1 VLTLPQERRQQRR
14 ACLALLT
21 LVGLSRALVGC
32 QIQTMQD
39 PMTQLRPAPPK
50 PPQVAVDGTAL
61 SPTYTRWSDG
71 APHEQTLPGRVDDL
85 VRIPSAGQVLE
96 IDLQTSSRPDD
107 AVVVAHT
114 EVDAEGAPVAG
125 KSVEMTCLP
134 GSRTGCSVGAVDD
147 HLRFSVR
154 LPEHTIAFS
163 VHVAYVSAQLDDSSG
178 LTLLEASWNGALNE
192 GS

>member
-1 VLTLPQERRQQRR
+1 M
-14 ACLALLT
+14 
-21 LVGLSRALVGC
+21 GN
-32 QIQTMQD
+32 
-39 PMTQLRPAPPK
+39 
-50 PPQVAVDGTAL
+50 
-61 SPTYTRWSDG
+61 
-71 APHEQTLPGRVDDL
+71 
-85 VRIPSAGQVLE
+85 VLE
-96 IDLQTSSRPDD
+96 IDLQTSARPDD

-114 EVDAEGAPVAG
+114 EVDADGAPVAG

-134 GSRTGCSVGAVDD
+134 RSRTDCSVGTVDD

-178 LTLLEASWNGALNE
+178 LTLLEASWNGALDE

>member
-14 ACLALLT
+14 ARLALLA
-21 LVGLSRALVGC
+21 LFGLSRALVGC
-32 QIQTMQD
+32 QTQTVQE
-39 PMTQLRPAPPK
+39 PMTQLRPVPPE
-50 PPQVAVDGTAL
+50 PPQVAVSGTAL
-61 SPTYTRWSDG
+61 SPTYSRWSDG
-71 APHEQTLPGRVDDL
+71 APHEQTVPKGVDDL
-85 VRIPSAGQVLE
+85 VRIPSMGNVLE
-96 IDLQTSSRPDD
+96 IDLQTSARPDD

-114 EVDAEGAPVAG
+114 EVDADGAPVAG

-134 GSRTGCSVGAVDD
+134 RSRTDCSVGTVDD

-178 LTLLEASWNGALNE
+178 LTLLEASWNGALDE